1 MSTAQPNLN
10 DLPPHGSSSAAV
22 NGGQISIF
30 NPISVASGT
39 LTPPVSENGQAS
51 PKSVEDSDP
60 RTYAD
65 VAADR
70 QPLTHTKVDLPPQ
83 SNSGC
88 SASGD
93 TPTKSAHLTSVQTS
107 DKFSPFNHSVKCSP
121 RPSNGIDCSGLND
134 SSFFQVNFDASIG
147 DSSQFDQVL
156 SCETGEF
163 ESLNNRGSPRRRTSN
178 SNRRYSTGLQS
189 QSHPLASSKVPFSDC
204 NSPNKSRGKISY
216 NKNLNSSVA
225 KSNTIEV
232 ISLLD
237 SSSEDSSS
245 EAPEDSLSLEEQQ
258 PVPVQPDHV
267 KEELY
272 QPIFESNNIQ
282 IQSSPLR
289 KLSPVEKDI
298 SIKLTDSLKK
308 VKRQFFLYN
317 RRL

>member
-1 MSTAQPNLN
+1 M
-10 DLPPHGSSSAAV
+10 
-22 NGGQISIF
+22 
-30 NPISVASGT
+30 
-39 LTPPVSENGQAS
+39 
-51 PKSVEDSDP
+51 EDSDP

-70 QPLTHTKVDLPPQ
+70 QPLTHSKVDLPPQ
-83 SNSGC
+83 SIGGC

-93 TPTKSAHLTSVQTS
+93 TPTKSAHFTSVQTS
-107 DKFSPFNHSVKCSP
+107 DKFSPFNHSVKSSP
-121 RPSNGIDCSGLND
+121 RPSNGIDSSGMND

-147 DSSQFDQVL
+147 DSSQFDKVL

-189 QSHPLASSKVPFSDC
+189 QSLSSKVPFSDY

-216 NKNLNSSVA
+216 NKNLNSSVVA
-225 KSNTIEV
+225 KSNIIEV

-258 PVPVQPDHV
+258 PVPVHV

-272 QPIFESNNIQ
+272 QPIFESNKIQ

-289 KLSPVEKDI
+289 KLSPVEKDS

-308 VKRQFFLYN
+308 VKSFFFFVYQKALIPTFLLSFLIINNLHNFLLNIYY
-317 RRL
+317 LKPVI